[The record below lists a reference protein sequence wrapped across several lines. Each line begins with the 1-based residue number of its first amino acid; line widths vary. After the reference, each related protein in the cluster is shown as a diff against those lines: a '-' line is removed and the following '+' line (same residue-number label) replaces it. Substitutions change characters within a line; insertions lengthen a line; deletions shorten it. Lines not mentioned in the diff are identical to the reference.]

1 MKKSRFS
8 ILAVILTCIF
18 LTSCSDFSLFQEQE
32 KSYHHNILKEI
43 YDTMMSNPD
52 RALEKLKGIDIQI
65 VKDDFSDK
73 EYHEYQILLAEAYYK
88 NYLQQLNYNE
98 IIAAEYYLDSLAES
112 YPNNVDILFL
122 DARASYYRGVR
133 HEETENIKDAFVS
146 YLKSLETIEKINTK
160 NTTNRQKQDIL
171 HFNALIYT
179 RLGDILYWY
188 DIYNAAIECIN
199 NANRLFQ
206 LENNTNAMARNHII
220 MAIIKGL
227 NSNHDEA
234 LTHLHIADSLANK
247 SAYNTLLKNDIERI
261 KASVMYNIGYEE
273 EAFNSVLRQY
283 NTLDNDNQIMEA
295 AGVLGE
301 MYYDKKIYD
310 SAIYYY
316 ERYFPDNKYSKINIA
331 KNIFEICVI
340 TGDNELI
347 AKYAQSLA
355 EETNKE
361 ISIQS
366 LKTELISLYIQHK
379 TKIEDSYW
387 NNVIIFHLF
396 IILATASILVVI
408 GLHFAKSI
416 RKKYNKEIL
425 EKKNHINSLQKK
437 INDTNNE
444 NKHIK
449 TKIKKLE
456 NKILDYKNNA
466 SNASFE
472 QRLESIKN
480 NNIYKRLYEIS
491 IDNSIKTNYLY
502 TNLQLNE
509 LEIHELINLFNKGF
523 DNILNQIIS
532 ENNGLK
538 YHDMLYF
545 CLYIIGF
552 DEKHI
557 AAVTG
562 KTYNA
567 VWSRTRKIQEILG
580 NKKITD
586 IIKERLAIA

>member
-146 YLKSLETIEKINTK
+146 YLKSLETIEKINAK

-247 SAYNTLLKNDIERI
+247 SAYNPLLKNDIERI

-273 EAFNSVLRQY
+273 EAFNTVLRQY

-295 AGVLGE
+295 AGV
-301 MYYDKKIYD
+301 
-310 SAIYYY
+310 
-316 ERYFPDNKYSKINIA
+316 
-331 KNIFEICVI
+331 
-340 TGDNELI
+340 
-347 AKYAQSLA
+347 
-355 EETNKE
+355 
-361 ISIQS
+361 
-366 LKTELISLYIQHK
+366 
-379 TKIEDSYW
+379 
-387 NNVIIFHLF
+387 
-396 IILATASILVVI
+396 
-408 GLHFAKSI
+408 
-416 RKKYNKEIL
+416 
-425 EKKNHINSLQKK
+425 
-437 INDTNNE
+437 
-444 NKHIK
+444 
-449 TKIKKLE
+449 
-456 NKILDYKNNA
+456 
-466 SNASFE
+466 
-472 QRLESIKN
+472 
-480 NNIYKRLYEIS
+480 
-491 IDNSIKTNYLY
+491 
-502 TNLQLNE
+502 
-509 LEIHELINLFNKGF
+509 
-523 DNILNQIIS
+523 
-532 ENNGLK
+532 
-538 YHDMLYF
+538 
-545 CLYIIGF
+545 
-552 DEKHI
+552 
-557 AAVTG
+557 
-562 KTYNA
+562 
-567 VWSRTRKIQEILG
+567 
-580 NKKITD
+580 
-586 IIKERLAIA
+586 